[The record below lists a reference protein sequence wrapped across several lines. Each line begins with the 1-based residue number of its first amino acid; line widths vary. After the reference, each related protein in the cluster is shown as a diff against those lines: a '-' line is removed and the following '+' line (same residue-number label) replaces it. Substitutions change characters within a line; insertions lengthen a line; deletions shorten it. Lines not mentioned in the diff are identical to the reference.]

1 MAAGAAAVAWAAVVV
16 AWAGAAVKT
25 WAAEKVAVAV
35 GAVLAEAAE
44 AAGDVA
50 AGDVAGIW
58 LRVRRL
64 DLWDLS

>member
-1 MAAGAAAVAWAAVVV
+1 MAGAAVAVV
-16 AWAGAAVKT
+16 AWAGVGVAVKT

-35 GAVLAEAAE
+35 GAVLAE

>member
-1 MAAGAAAVAWAAVVV
+1 MAVVAW

-25 WAAEKVAVAV
+25 WAAEKVAAAVAV

-50 AGDVAGIW
+50 AGDVAGTW

>member
-35 GAVLAEAAE
+35 GAVVAEE
-44 AAGDVA
+44 AGDVA

>member
-35 GAVLAEAAE
+35 GAVLAEAA
-44 AAGDVA
+44 GDVA

>member
-1 MAAGAAAVAWAAVVV
+1 VEAGKPDGGGTALMVA
-16 AWAGAAVKT
+16 G
-25 WAAEKVAVAV
+25 
-35 GAVLAEAAE
+35 

-50 AGDVAGIW
+50 AGDVAGTW